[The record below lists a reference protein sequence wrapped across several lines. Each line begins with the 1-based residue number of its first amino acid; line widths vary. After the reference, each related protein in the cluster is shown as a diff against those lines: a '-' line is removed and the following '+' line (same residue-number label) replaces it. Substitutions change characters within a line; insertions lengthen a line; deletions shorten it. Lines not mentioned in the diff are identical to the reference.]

1 MRFSPLF
8 LALPFCVVAG
18 TALANPATPEGAA
31 ALTSTFQTYLG
42 TVAGVVTVQ
51 PEGEVYGVKLDFA
64 PLLLKLPGEGVEASI
79 TPIEFKLTDNGD
91 GTWGYSADQSLTATF
106 KVPDQAEMSLYVAH
120 MSNTGVFDVALA
132 TVTASTSDGSD
143 ISFTETTQNP
153 SQGMTTVTYHVAD
166 FHSETSAV
174 ANAVAGVDMS
184 TTAVLN
190 DVSEVFDM
198 PAMGEGA
205 APMTLTARVKSYAT
219 DGVAT
224 GFRPD
229 AVHQLL
235 AFFVAHPSPE
245 AIDAGWPDLKT
256 LLTGGLPLF
265 DHLQSNSKML
275 GVSVDSPLGT
285 FGLAEVGVEVEANG
299 FVADG
304 MLREAFTLTGLTL
317 PEGLVPEWAKGLVP
331 ETLSLDM
338 KVAGFDA
345 ASGALKAMDMVDLSR
360 NAGMVEVPENDFLN
374 ALLPSG
380 AVGITLAPGST
391 VAPLYTLT
399 YEGSLTAGPG
409 KAPRGLGT
417 ISMTGLQ
424 AVRDAVKSAPPEM
437 GMQAAPVLGMAEG
450 IARKGEN
457 GALIW
462 ELELTE
468 GGTLLVNGTD
478 LAAMGGQ

>member
-8 LALPFCVVAG
+8 LALPFCLVAG

-91 GTWGYSADQSLTATF
+91 GTWGFSEDQSISASF
-106 KVPDQAEMSLYVAH
+106 KAPDTAEMSLYVAH
-120 MSNTGVFDVALA
+120 LASTGTFDAALGVF
-132 TVTASTSDGSD
+132 TTSSGDASD
-143 ISFTETTQNP
+143 ISLTETTRDP
-153 SQGMTTVTYHVAD
+153 SMGMTTVTYQIGSM
-166 FHSETSAV
+166 HSESSAV
-174 ANAVAGVDMS
+174 ANAQAGADLS
-184 TTAVLN
+184 TTYVMN
-190 DVSEVFDM
+190 YISEVFDM
-198 PAMGEGA
+198 PAMGEGE
-205 APMTLTARVKSYAT
+205 APMTMTARAQSYAS
-219 DGVAT
+219 DAT
-224 GFRPD
+224 ITGLRPD
-229 AVHQLL
+229 AVYKLL
-235 AFFVAHPSPE
+235 AFAVANPSAE
-245 AIDAGWPDLKT
+245 ALDAGWPTLKT
-256 LLTGGLPLF
+256 LLTSGMPLF
-265 DHLQSNSKML
+265 EHMQSKDKML
-275 GVSVDSPLGT
+275 SLAVDSPLGT
-285 FGLAEVGVEVEANG
+285 FGLAELGIQMELNG

-304 MLREAFTLTGLTL
+304 MAREAMTLTGLTL
-317 PEGLVPEWAKGLVP
+317 PEGLVPEWAAGLVP

-391 VAPLYTLT
+391 VAPLYTLA
-399 YEGSLTAGPG
+399 YEGSMTAGPG

-462 ELELTE
+462 ELELNE
-468 GGTLLVNGTD
+468 GGSLLVNGTD